1 MMKEKQT
8 ETNAY
13 EIDLLHLV
21 KVLWS
26 KAWIIAVSCILLGV
40 MGFGYA
46 RLRVTPVYE
55 SSALLYVNN
64 SSISLG
70 GTSVSISSGQL
81 SAAKSLID
89 TYSVIMH
96 SRMTLNA
103 VIRKANV
110 GYTYEQLNAMVRAQS
125 VNDTEIFS
133 ITVTSED
140 PAEAVKLAN
149 AIADVLPDKI
159 GDVVNGSSVKIVDRA
174 EVSYRVTPGARR
186 YALIGFLLG
195 FLISA
200 LVIVAADMLDSVVRN
215 EEYLMQTY
223 ELPVLGLVPDLR
235 APESGSDYGT
245 NSSRKKEI

>member
-1 MMKEKQT
+1 MKEKQT
-8 ETNAY
+8 ETGAY
-13 EIDLLHLV
+13 EIDLLRIV

-26 KAWIIAVSCILLGV
+26 KAWIIVVSCILLGAV
-40 MGFGYA
+40 GFGYA
-46 RLRVTPVYE
+46 RFRITPMYE
-55 SSALLYVNN
+55 SSALMYVNN

-70 GTSVSISSGQL
+70 SASVTISSGQL

-96 SRMTLNA
+96 SRMTLNT
-103 VIRKANV
+103 VIRKLNA
-110 GYTYEQLNAMVRAQS
+110 GYTYEQLKSMVRAQS
-125 VNDTEIFS
+125 VNETEIFS
-133 ITVTSED
+133 ITVTSAD
-140 PAEAVKLAN
+140 PDEAVKLAN

-186 YALIGFLLG
+186 YVMIGFLLG

-200 LVIVAADMLDSVVRN
+200 LAIVAADMLDSVVRN

-223 ELPVLGLVPDLR
+223 ELPILGLVPDLR
-235 APESGSDYGT
+235 TTESGSDYGK
-245 NSSRKKEI
+245 SSDRGQKA